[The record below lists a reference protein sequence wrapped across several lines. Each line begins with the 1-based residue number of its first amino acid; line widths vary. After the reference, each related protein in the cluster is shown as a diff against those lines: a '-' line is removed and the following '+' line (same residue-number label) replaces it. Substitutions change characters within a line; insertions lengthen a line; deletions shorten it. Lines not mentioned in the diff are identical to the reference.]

1 MTVTKFWFDHI
12 DIILLNV
19 YSRILNVVGW
29 GWITYM
35 IKTTESQVIKL
46 DDIVYETNNVLVSRL
61 NEQLYLNR
69 F

>member
-1 MTVTKFWFDHI
+1 MTMTKVWFDHI

-29 GWITYM
+29 GWVTYM
-35 IKTTESQVIKL
+35 KKTTESQVIKL
-46 DDIVYETNNVLVSRL
+46 DDIVYETNNVLVTVF